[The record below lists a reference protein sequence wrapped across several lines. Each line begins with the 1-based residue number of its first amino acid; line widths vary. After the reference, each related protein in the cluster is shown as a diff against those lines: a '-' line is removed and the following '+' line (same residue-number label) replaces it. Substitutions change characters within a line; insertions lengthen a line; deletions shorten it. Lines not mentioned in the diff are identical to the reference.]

1 MREGFSDTSGLF
13 CRIIL
18 YGIFVASTVLLALV
32 VDGVVGVAMVA
43 MTPLIT
49 IQLLG
54 LYYKFKTAKALKAD
68 QADELRESDEDV
80 IIVFEEEKE

>member
-1 MREGFSDTSGLF
+1 MLSQK
-13 CRIIL
+13 IP
-18 YGIFVASTVLLALV
+18 VAESL
-32 VDGVVGVAMVA
+32 
-43 MTPLIT
+43 
-49 IQLLG
+49 QLLG